1 MRSPSPW
8 RLGQDLLVPAP
19 FLLLSS
25 RPEQRAADDEHT
37 AIARHMGVAP
47 ERIVR
52 AQMTAD
58 AYVAPDVTA
67 FAGVLQG
74 GSPFTGSTP
83 LADQSELQRRTEDRL
98 GPLLDDVLAGDVPF
112 MGLCYAVGT
121 LTRHRGAV
129 VDHTYGRG
137 TSAVRIALTDAGRA
151 DPLLADVPPTFCAYV
166 GHHEAVTVPPEGA
179 VVLATS
185 EPTPVQMLRFGTRQ
199 YVTQF
204 HPELDT
210 AGLVRRMTDYLHS
223 GYFPAEEFDRVV
235 EEISRARVDDAH
247 GILAAFARRF
257 G

>member
-1 MRSPSPW
+1 M
-8 RLGQDLLVPAP
+8 PAP

-25 RPEQRAADDEHT
+25 RPEQRASDDEHT
-37 AIARHMGVAP
+37 AIARHMGVTP
-47 ERIVR
+47 DRIVR
-52 AQMTAD
+52 LQVTAD
-58 AYVAPDVTA
+58 AYVVPDPSA

-74 GSPFTGSTP
+74 GSPFTASTP
-83 LADQSELQRRTEDRL
+83 IGEQSELQRRTEDRL
-98 GPLLDDVLAGDVPF
+98 APVLDQILADDVPF

-121 LTRHRGAV
+121 LVRRRGAV

-137 TSAVRIALTDAGRA
+137 TSAVRIELTDAGRA
-151 DPLLADVPPTFCAYV
+151 DPLLAHAPPAFQAYV
-166 GHHEAVTVPPEGA
+166 GHHEAVTVAPPGA

-235 EEISRARVDDAH
+235 EDISRARVDHAH
-247 GILAAFARRF
+247 GILGAFARRF

>member
-1 MRSPSPW
+1 MRP
-8 RLGQDLLVPAP
+8 P
-19 FLLLSS
+19 FLLISS
-25 RPEQRAADDEHT
+25 RPEQRAADDEHS
-37 AIARHMGVAP
+37 AVARHMGVP
-47 ERIVR
+47 VERVVR
-52 AQMTAD
+52 LSATDD
-58 AYVAPDVTA
+58 AYAPPDPAA

-83 LADQSELQRRTEDRL
+83 LEEQSDLQRRTEDRL
-98 GPLLDDVLAGDVPF
+98 GAVLDQVVAAGVPF

-121 LTRHRGAV
+121 LTRRLGAV

-137 TSAVRIALTDAGRA
+137 TSAVRVELTEAGRT
-151 DPLLADVPPTFCAYV
+151 DPLLADVPVAFDAYV
-166 GHHEAVTVPPEGA
+166 GHHEAVTVAPPGS

-185 EPTPVQMLRFGTRQ
+185 DPTPVQMLRVGADQ

-223 GYFPAEEFDRVV
+223 GYFPAEEFERVV
-235 EEISRARVDDAH
+235 AEISRVRVDDAH
-247 GILAAFARRF
+247 GVLAAFARRY

>member
-1 MRSPSPW
+1 MH
-8 RLGQDLLVPAP
+8 AP

-25 RPEQRAADDEHT
+25 RPELRASDDEHT
-37 AIARHMGVAP
+37 AVARHMGIDPA
-47 ERIVR
+47 RLVR
-52 AQMTAD
+52 LQTTDD
-58 AYVAPDVTA
+58 AYTRPELGA
-67 FAGVLQG
+67 FAGVVQG

-83 LADQSELQRRTEDRL
+83 PEEQSALQRRTEERL
-98 GPLLDDVLAGDVPF
+98 GEVLDEVLDQDVPF
-112 MGLCYAVGT
+112 LGLCYAVGT
-121 LTRHRGAV
+121 LVRRRGAV

-137 TSAVRIALTDAGRA
+137 TSAVRVELTAEGRD
-151 DPLLADVPPTFCAYV
+151 DPLLADVPPAFDAYV
-166 GHHEAVTVPPEGA
+166 GHHEAVTVPPPGS

-235 EEISRARVDDAH
+235 EVISRARVDDAH
-247 GILAAFARRF
+247 GVLAAFARLY